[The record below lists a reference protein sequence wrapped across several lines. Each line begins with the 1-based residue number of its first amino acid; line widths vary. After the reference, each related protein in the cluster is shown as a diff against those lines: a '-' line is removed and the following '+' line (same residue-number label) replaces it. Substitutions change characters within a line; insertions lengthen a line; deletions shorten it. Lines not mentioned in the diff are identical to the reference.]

1 MILYLD
7 TSALVK
13 VYVTEPFREPVV
25 SAMQEAEAV
34 ASHRLAYVEA
44 HAAFARALSDGKL
57 TEGQLEA
64 VKREFR
70 ADWENYL
77 QVGASQSLIQRA
89 ADLAEAFHLRACDS
103 VHLAAADFLHA
114 QSGETVLFA
123 CFDRKLNRAAAVL
136 GLSSLKLEL

>member
-34 ASHRLAYVEA
+34 ASHTIAYVEA
-44 HAAFARALSDGKL
+44 HAAFARALNEGKL
-57 TEGQLEA
+57 TEGQHEA

-70 ADWENYL
+70 ADWASYL
-77 QVGASQSLIQRA
+77 QVGTSQSLIQRA
-89 ADLAEAFHLRACDS
+89 ADLTEAFHLRAYDS
-103 VHLAAADFLHA
+103 VHLAAADVLHA

-123 CFDRKLNRAAAVL
+123 CFDRQLNRAAAVL
-136 GLSSLKLEL
+136 GLSSLKLA

>member
-34 ASHRLAYVEA
+34 ASHSLAYVEA
-44 HAAFARALSDGKL
+44 HAAFARALSDGRL
-57 TEGQLEA
+57 TEGQHEA
-64 VKREFR
+64 VKQEFR

-77 QVGASQSLIQRA
+77 QVGTSPLLIQRA
-89 ADLAEAFHLRACDS
+89 ADLAEAFHLRAYDS
-103 VHLAAADFLHA
+103 LHLAAAAVLHA
-114 QSGETVLFA
+114 RSGEAVLFA
-123 CFDRKLNRAAAVL
+123 CFDRKLNHAAAVL
-136 GLSSLKLEL
+136 GLSPLKPE

>member
-1 MILYLD
+1 MILYLE

-13 VYVTEPFREPVV
+13 VYVTEPFREAVV

-44 HAAFARALSDGKL
+44 QAAFAGALSDGKL

-77 QVGASQSLIQRA
+77 QVGTSQSLIQRA
-89 ADLAEAFHLRACDS
+89 ADLAEAFTLRAYDS
-103 VHLAAADFLHA
+103 VHLAAADVLHT
-114 QSGETVLFA
+114 QSGETVTFA

>member
-44 HAAFARALSDGKL
+44 HAALPVR
-57 TEGQLEA
+57 
-64 VKREFR
+64 
-70 ADWENYL
+70 
-77 QVGASQSLIQRA
+77 
-89 ADLAEAFHLRACDS
+89 
-103 VHLAAADFLHA
+103 
-114 QSGETVLFA
+114 
-123 CFDRKLNRAAAVL
+123 
-136 GLSSLKLEL
+136 

>member
-34 ASHRLAYVEA
+34 ASHTIAYVES
-44 HAAFARALSDGKL
+44 HAAFARALNEGKL
-57 TEGQLEA
+57 TEGQHET

-70 ADWENYL
+70 ADWASYL
-77 QVGASQSLIQRA
+77 QVGTSQSLIQRA
-89 ADLAEAFHLRACDS
+89 ADLTEAFHLRAYDS
-103 VHLAAADFLHA
+103 VHLAAADVLHA

-123 CFDRKLNRAAAVL
+123 CFARKLNRAAAVL
-136 GLSSLKLEL
+136 GLSSLKLA

>member
-13 VYVTEPFREPVV
+13 IYVTEPFREPVV

-44 HAAFARALSDGKL
+44 HAAFACALSDGKL

-77 QVGASQSLIQRA
+77 QVGTSQPLIQRA

-103 VHLAAADFLHA
+103 VHLAAADVLHT

>member
-44 HAAFARALSDGKL
+44 HAAFARALS
-57 TEGQLEA
+57 T
-64 VKREFR
+64 
-70 ADWENYL
+70 
-77 QVGASQSLIQRA
+77 S
-89 ADLAEAFHLRACDS
+89 FHKYTN
-103 VHLAAADFLHA
+103 VY
-114 QSGETVLFA
+114 
-123 CFDRKLNRAAAVL
+123 
-136 GLSSLKLEL
+136 